1 MVNPYFLITFNKIVD
16 MKKHYL
22 LLTSGLFLMTQ
33 TLFAQEHNIHSGNTM
48 GAEQIFGLLEM
59 PFLAIA
65 LVFSFLT
72 ATRLKGGKFGS
83 GMTLL
88 AWGFVVMA
96 LGHLHM
102 QIAHIFNYNIF
113 KNIFG
118 GTLGN
123 YIWFFALILTWGLSA
138 LGFYKIYKASKI

>member
-1 MVNPYFLITFNKIVD
+1 

-22 LLTSGLFLMTQ
+22 LLALGFIFMNQ
-33 TLFAQEHNIHSGNTM
+33 TLFAQEHTTHSSNAL

-72 ATRLKGGKFGS
+72 ATNLKGGKFGS

-118 GTLGN
+118 DTLGN
-123 YIWFFALILTWGLSA
+123 YIWFIALILTWGLSA
-138 LGFYKIYKASKI
+138 LGFFKIYKASKI

>member
-1 MVNPYFLITFNKIVD
+1 MRNNYF
-16 MKKHYL
+16 
-22 LLTSGLFLMTQ
+22 LLTSVLFLMSQ
-33 TLFAQEHNIHSGNTM
+33 ALFAQEHNNAHSSSAF

-59 PFLAIA
+59 PFLAIG

-83 GMTLL
+83 GMMLL

-102 QIAHIFNYNIF
+102 QIAHIFDYNIF

-123 YIWFFALILTWGLSA
+123 YIWFIALILTWGLSA